1 MIWRYSAPKEIGSAI
16 LTDRIVFNVNDQ
28 EGNSVKDQ
36 VLTINIE
43 PMDNQAPVGDIV
55 QPARVLEGGFLILNE
70 SLIRVKDSD
79 SLKEQLNVVIDSQPS
94 FGYIENIKKG
104 SSLISISINLI
115 LFPKLY
121 LKAVKFLDWEIS
133 CLELWKVIYRN
144 RIKVFLESLQ
154 ACQCKF
160 RI

>member
-16 LTDRIVFNVNDQ
+16 LIDRIVFNVNDQ

-104 SSLISISINLI
+104 SS
-115 LFPKLY
+115 
-121 LKAVKFLDWEIS
+121 
-133 CLELWKVIYRN
+133 
-144 RIKVFLESLQ
+144 
-154 ACQCKF
+154 
-160 RI
+160 